1 MFVPR
6 LLGLLLLLGSAEWVA
21 GQELQ
26 RVYMLNAGYS
36 AHYHIFTRVDEILY
50 YQLYRACDSIQ
61 DPVDV
66 PVPPLLSEIAMERLS
81 NNTWDFEDL
90 ASKLG
95 GLKGNLSG
103 DLGWLLGHG
112 PEAAERLQRLRAE
125 LALRR
130 KSNQTRL
137 PAFKSTLSAA
147 RRQQKRAI
155 GETNA
160 TSRNPATAFTSLVGV
175 RPAGLPM
182 HADEA
187 DGELQEA
194 FHLPVDDLGGCAM
207 ERLEPVGKAQWMR
220 PFTVDGYIDDSFLHT
235 VLNTIKNESIDHYL
249 LDIFHRPDEP
259 YTFERTSENGLW
271 SFVNSEQI
279 ADSQAETKH
288 AYQTGSL
295 YVPPNKPVSKD
306 DNFRVVVGSGQN
318 HSNHYAY
325 YSSHKPT
332 TIVPM
337 IASTYFQHTS
347 SACELSFRHRVHG
360 VAGAELVVTTQ
371 HLEHRALLR
380 EDEENE
386 DDAADWVRPTLRAQ
400 FKPISDGDEQW
411 TKSRVSIGQTLYPTR
426 IRIECHAAPTQR
438 DPATQNVECNV
449 DDITFINC
457 DEELWKADTCSGK
470 QAKKYLCHK
479 YGPQKCID
487 YADVCDMT
495 AECEGG
501 EDEDNSMQK
510 CMNVPEGARC
520 DFEFPSETGCPQWKF
535 FVPKA
540 QSSSNSS
547 VQYLQRTSHENKRL
561 PSHGIPPRSY
571 AYHGQNKSA
580 GHFLFFSTYGQSPDQ
595 QPSGEVLYTYATTPS
610 FPPTPSSVAM
620 HESPNYRACMLMLEA
635 GADWSHKEVL
645 WTPPHAEGS
654 DPCVW
659 QKAAASIPH
668 QDGEYRLKL
677 AFGKLYK
684 QPVSVAIDDFTMTPN
699 CFHECSQRTAAPHF
713 APDRLDVKSKTLGKR
728 RTALLASYDDDRKL
742 WFVPHTGAYRVEL
755 CSDGRPMSAVRDFV
769 GGSCPRGRFWNVAG
783 GQGAAA
789 RAAGPEAAEAPASS
803 AAPPATSEM
812 RAADGRPSSPRTPV
826 FASAAGVHSGDG
838 RVLFLRCAK
847 ECPENA
853 TCEFEP
859 PVVGQ
864 PAVEFCLCPN
874 GKHAR
879 EYTVCGPPE
888 GAWLIAF
895 ILFLVYR
902 PSNRITRW
910 LQENVKCCRTEKDV
924 FGDMIEMNC
933 IKKKGFFSR
942 TSNGNRITSN
952 PIYERLSVG
961 DLPQIPRN
969 SVQLMKS
976 IGCGAFGEVYDAILC
991 TGEVTH
997 RVAVKTLPL
1006 DATPGAERDFQI
1018 EARMLH
1024 QLVHTNIIKFY
1035 GVAFE
1040 DLPNYIVLEYMEG
1053 GDMRNFLRDHRPRP
1067 VTPIDQRHP
1076 LMLYDLLRM
1085 ALDVA
1090 NGCWY
1095 MERTKFVH
1103 RDLAARNCLLSSK
1116 GPDRVAK
1123 LADFGLSRDIFRC
1136 NDHYQKNG
1144 RALMALKWMPP
1155 ESFLDGMFNNKTDV
1169 WSYGVLLWEI
1179 FTMGYAPYQ
1188 HRTNQEVMEMVA
1200 AGARLDVPVGTPQ
1213 ELYNIM
1219 LRCWSTNPEYRP
1231 TFEEL
1236 VSIFSQLVADPQLA
1250 ALPTPP
1256 AAYQMYLAQNTPS
1269 STSSNTRSSHP
1280 LPDDQMTQ
1288 ATMSTNMSESFNSA
1302 ILMPTSTDGVQ
1313 LGVCEAYT
1321 GRPNPQFRDL
1331 KATGDSSQS
1340 SHDSTLHQSVDESV
1354 RAAAAYQLDD
1364 EHGGPWQPPV
1374 VARRRPNLNLELT
1387 RPLLAELPP
1396 EDSPPPPLPPKYN
1409 GYSVSNSPSSSLSTT
1424 PGTPPPTMPRTKKS
1438 PAVEAPPPPVE
1449 PGDYAND
1456 REREHQDSPVF
1467 NAPDG

>member
-1 MFVPR
+1 M
-6 LLGLLLLLGSAEWVA
+6 
-21 GQELQ
+21 
-26 RVYMLNAGYS
+26 
-36 AHYHIFTRVDEILY
+36 
-50 YQLYRACDSIQ
+50 RALFS
-61 DPVDV
+61 
-66 PVPPLLSEIAMERLS
+66 LFALS
-81 NNTWDFEDL
+81 L
-90 ASKLG
+90 AS
-95 GLKGNLSG
+95 
-103 DLGWLLGHG
+103 
-112 PEAAERLQRLRAE
+112 
-125 LALRR
+125 
-130 KSNQTRL
+130 
-137 PAFKSTLSAA
+137 
-147 RRQQKRAI
+147 I
-155 GETNA
+155 A
-160 TSRNPATAFTSLVGV
+160 T
-175 RPAGLPM
+175 
-182 HADEA
+182 
-187 DGELQEA
+187 
-194 FHLPVDDLGGCAM
+194 C
-207 ERLEPVGKAQWMR
+207 
-220 PFTVDGYIDDSFLHT
+220 
-235 VLNTIKNESIDHYL
+235 
-249 LDIFHRPDEP
+249 DEP

-449 DDITFINC
+449 DDITLINC

-479 YGPQKCID
+479 HGPQKCID

-501 EDEDNSMQK
+501 EDEDNAMQK

-547 VQYLQRTSHENKRL
+547 LQYLQRTSHENKRL

-571 AYHGQNKSA
+571 AYHGQNKTA

-620 HESPNYRACMLMLEA
+620 PDSPNYRACMVRFFFCHSGTATFQLMLEA

-699 CFHECSQRTAAPHF
+699 CFHESNELRTHF
-713 APDRLDVKSKTLGKR
+713 APDRLDVKSKTLGKSDS
-728 RTALLASYDDDRKL
+728 ALASYNDDRKL

-755 CSDGRPMSAVRDFV
+755 FGAAGGRLPAQKANNRGGVVVMNVHLRKGQSLAFVSGTAGVSPCAEEKRAVQIKSAPSLDRLWRVICDANATAEDVEAARREAQNLFGSGGGGAAAIYVDDQLTAVAGGGGGVFPDAFALPDGQNATENAAAGGALHTDFDSLTNSTSDHSLLSTENWSAGSGASLSPLIVANPAEFDSQRCPNCSQMFGRPAISAVRDFV

-783 GQGAAA
+783 GQGGGGASCGPRGGGGAGFLGG
-789 RAAGPEAAEAPASS
+789 AAGHKRNARGGRS
-803 AAPPATSEM
+803 AVLTAHA
-812 RAADGRPSSPRTPV
+812 V

-879 EYTVCGPPE
+879 EYTV
-888 GAWLIAF
+888 
-895 ILFLVYR
+895 
-902 PSNRITRW
+902 
-910 LQENVKCCRTEKDV
+910 
-924 FGDMIEMNC
+924 
-933 IKKKGFFSR
+933 
-942 TSNGNRITSN
+942 
-952 PIYERLSVG
+952 
-961 DLPQIPRN
+961 
-969 SVQLMKS
+969 
-976 IGCGAFGEVYDAILC
+976 
-991 TGEVTH
+991 
-997 RVAVKTLPL
+997 
-1006 DATPGAERDFQI
+1006 
-1018 EARMLH
+1018 
-1024 QLVHTNIIKFY
+1024 
-1035 GVAFE
+1035 
-1040 DLPNYIVLEYMEG
+1040 
-1053 GDMRNFLRDHRPRP
+1053 
-1067 VTPIDQRHP
+1067 
-1076 LMLYDLLRM
+1076 
-1085 ALDVA
+1085 
-1090 NGCWY
+1090 
-1095 MERTKFVH
+1095 
-1103 RDLAARNCLLSSK
+1103 
-1116 GPDRVAK
+1116 
-1123 LADFGLSRDIFRC
+1123 
-1136 NDHYQKNG
+1136 
-1144 RALMALKWMPP
+1144 
-1155 ESFLDGMFNNKTDV
+1155 
-1169 WSYGVLLWEI
+1169 
-1179 FTMGYAPYQ
+1179 
-1188 HRTNQEVMEMVA
+1188 
-1200 AGARLDVPVGTPQ
+1200 
-1213 ELYNIM
+1213 
-1219 LRCWSTNPEYRP
+1219 
-1231 TFEEL
+1231 
-1236 VSIFSQLVADPQLA
+1236 
-1250 ALPTPP
+1250 
-1256 AAYQMYLAQNTPS
+1256 
-1269 STSSNTRSSHP
+1269 
-1280 LPDDQMTQ
+1280 
-1288 ATMSTNMSESFNSA
+1288 
-1302 ILMPTSTDGVQ
+1302 
-1313 LGVCEAYT
+1313 
-1321 GRPNPQFRDL
+1321 
-1331 KATGDSSQS
+1331 
-1340 SHDSTLHQSVDESV
+1340 
-1354 RAAAAYQLDD
+1354 
-1364 EHGGPWQPPV
+1364 
-1374 VARRRPNLNLELT
+1374 
-1387 RPLLAELPP
+1387 
-1396 EDSPPPPLPPKYN
+1396 
-1409 GYSVSNSPSSSLSTT
+1409 
-1424 PGTPPPTMPRTKKS
+1424 
-1438 PAVEAPPPPVE
+1438 
-1449 PGDYAND
+1449 
-1456 REREHQDSPVF
+1456 
-1467 NAPDG
+1467 